1 MASPSS
7 GERASTSEAQRGTPE
22 PRQHALR
29 RSWPHAAYP
38 CGVSSRTPRGPQ
50 DVRVLLRRRARASP
64 LIARR
69 RGRPAPLRLQLDAYT
84 RRACSCCRELAPH
97 LRRLVDALVGELE
110 GGDITAGD
118 RAHIAGDLLATC
130 RRAFLPFLLLPVP
143 PLKARPMHSA
153 RRFFFDLDLA
163 LPAITIEFGDAKRTV
178 TQPGASS
185 V

>member
-1 MASPSS
+1 VVADAHGAELGGVLLVAGSS
-7 GERASTSEAQRGTPE
+7 GTGATF
-22 PRQHALR
+22 
-29 RSWPHAAYP
+29 
-38 CGVSSRTPRGPQ
+38 
-50 DVRVLLRRRARASP
+50 
-64 LIARR
+64 
-69 RGRPAPLRLQLDAYT
+69 
-84 RRACSCCRELAPH
+84 
-97 LRRLVDALVGELE
+97 
-110 GGDITAGD
+110 AG
-118 RAHIAGDLLATC
+118 AM